1 MDQNYLLKT
10 KTLWPLST
18 ALHIVCFSFLAS
30 WHNVRK
36 VLPAQCRC
44 THSAT
49 SGVHCTKVLLNL
61 QLLILP
67 PTSSPPL
74 QSVSTLT
81 FFPLSRL
88 QFSTF
93 MNCLYK
99 ATNLGIIGWFVSLWN
114 SMRDSEKITYRCL
127 VSFERILFLQL
138 IRRLRQLGTVATSWQ
153 SVVTLSSSLTSLLRS
168 RSQRVEAALLEDRWS
183 RRTVGGLPFP
193 AVRVLPSSCLEN
205 SRVPAVFC
213 HKSFIRV
220 SITQVQEAHELVN
233 FFKHTHIGEFAHRW
247 SHLLPAVE
255 FCLTL

>member
-30 WHNVRK
+30 WHNVHK

-81 FFPLSRL
+81 FFPLSRF
-88 QFSTF
+88 QFSTL
-93 MNCLYK
+93 MNCLHK
-99 ATNLGIIGWFVSLWN
+99 AANLRIIGWLRLFIWN

-153 SVVTLSSSLTSLLRS
+153 SVVTFSSPLATFLCS

-183 RRTVGGLPFP
+183 RRAVGGLPFP

-213 HKSFIRV
+213 HKSMVMV
-220 SITQVQEAHELVN
+220 SNIKYTKVHEPVN
-233 FFKHTHIGEFAHRW
+233 FFTHT
-247 SHLLPAVE
+247 
-255 FCLTL
+255 

>member
-30 WHNVRK
+30 WHNVHK

-99 ATNLGIIGWFVSLWN
+99 ATNLRMVTSLHIWN

-153 SVVTLSSSLTSLLRS
+153 SVVTLSSSLTTLLWS
-168 RSQRVEAALLEDRWS
+168 RSQRVEAALFEDRWS
-183 RRTVGGLPFP
+183 RRTVGGFPFP
-193 AVRVLPSSCLEN
+193 AVHVLPSSCLEN

-213 HKSFIRV
+213 HKSMVMV
-220 SITQVQEAHELVN
+220 SNIKYIKVHEPVN
-233 FFKHTHIGEFAHRW
+233 FFTHT
-247 SHLLPAVE
+247 
-255 FCLTL
+255 

>member
-1 MDQNYLLKT
+1 MTWELVLRAWSHFEMMTREKWLMEVCDQNYLLKT

-30 WHNVRK
+30 WHNVHK

-81 FFPLSRL
+81 FFPLSRF

-93 MNCLYK
+93 VNCLHK
-99 ATNLGIIGWFVSLWN
+99 ATNLRIIGYVSSYGIRW
-114 SMRDSEKITYRCL
+114 E
-127 VSFERILFLQL
+127 IL
-138 IRRLRQLGTVATSWQ
+138 
-153 SVVTLSSSLTSLLRS
+153 
-168 RSQRVEAALLEDRWS
+168 
-183 RRTVGGLPFP
+183 
-193 AVRVLPSSCLEN
+193 
-205 SRVPAVFC
+205 
-213 HKSFIRV
+213 K
-220 SITQVQEAHELVN
+220 
-233 FFKHTHIGEFAHRW
+233 K
-247 SHLLPAVE
+247 
-255 FCLTL
+255 

>member
-1 MDQNYLLKT
+1 M
-10 KTLWPLST
+10 
-18 ALHIVCFSFLAS
+18 H
-30 WHNVRK
+30 K

-61 QLLILP
+61 QPLILP

-81 FFPLSRL
+81 FFPLSRFQL
-88 QFSTF
+88 STF
-93 MNCLYK
+93 MNCLHK
-99 ATNLGIIGWFVSLWN
+99 AANLRMVGCLRLFIWN

-153 SVVTLSSSLTSLLRS
+153 SVVTLSSSLATLLRS
-168 RSQRVEAALLEDRWS
+168 RTRSQRVEAALLEDRWS
-183 RRTVGGLPFP
+183 RRTVGGLHFP
-193 AVRVLPSSCLEN
+193 AVHVLPSSCLEN

-220 SITQVQEAHELVN
+220 SNIKYKRYMSLSTFLST
-233 FFKHTHIGEFAHRW
+233 HT
-247 SHLLPAVE
+247 
-255 FCLTL
+255 

>member
-30 WHNVRK
+30 WHNVRN
-36 VLPAQCRC
+36 VLPAQCWC

-93 MNCLYK
+93 MNCLHK
-99 ATNLGIIGWFVSLWN
+99 ATNLRIIGWLGLLIWN
-114 SMRDSEKITYRCL
+114 LMRDSEEITYRCL

-153 SVVTLSSSLTSLLRS
+153 SVVALSSPLTTFLRS

-183 RRTVGGLPFP
+183 RRAVGGFPFP
-193 AVRVLPSSCLEN
+193 AVHILPSSCLEN

-213 HKSFIRV
+213 H
-220 SITQVQEAHELVN
+220 
-233 FFKHTHIGEFAHRW
+233 
-247 SHLLPAVE
+247 
-255 FCLTL
+255 

>member
-30 WHNVRK
+30 WHNVHK

-61 QLLILP
+61 QPLILP

-99 ATNLGIIGWFVSLWN
+99 ATNLRIIGWLGLFIWN
-114 SMRDSEKITYRCL
+114 SMRDSEEKDLPLPRVLRKNL
-127 VSFERILFLQL
+127 VSSAHKEAAAVGDCRDLLAECCDPLFLSHDL
-138 IRRLRQLGTVATSWQ
+138 PLVEEPT
-153 SVVTLSSSLTSLLRS
+153 S
-168 RSQRVEAALLEDRWS
+168 RSCSA
-183 RRTVGGLPFP
+183 
-193 AVRVLPSSCLEN
+193 
-205 SRVPAVFC
+205 
-213 HKSFIRV
+213 
-220 SITQVQEAHELVN
+220 
-233 FFKHTHIGEFAHRW
+233 
-247 SHLLPAVE
+247 
-255 FCLTL
+255 

>member
-30 WHNVRK
+30 WHNVHK

-74 QSVSTLT
+74 QSASTLT
-81 FFPLSRL
+81 FFPLSRF

-93 MNCLYK
+93 MNCLHK
-99 ATNLGIIGWFVSLWN
+99 ATNLRMIALVTSLHMEFDERFWKN
-114 SMRDSEKITYRCL
+114 NLPLPRVLRKNL
-127 VSFERILFLQL
+127 VSSAHKEAAAVEDCRDLLAECCAPLFLSHDSPPL
-138 IRRLRQLGTVATSWQ
+138 EEPT
-153 SVVTLSSSLTSLLRS
+153 S
-168 RSQRVEAALLEDRWS
+168 RSYSA
-183 RRTVGGLPFP
+183 
-193 AVRVLPSSCLEN
+193 
-205 SRVPAVFC
+205 
-213 HKSFIRV
+213 
-220 SITQVQEAHELVN
+220 
-233 FFKHTHIGEFAHRW
+233 
-247 SHLLPAVE
+247 
-255 FCLTL
+255 